1 MKKAILTAIAVVAF
15 GVAGNAQVFK
25 LGIKAGPNF
34 ANFTGSEINTKTR
47 TGFHGGA
54 AAELGITQKFAIAP
68 EFLYTSQGA
77 DFDGFGDVNFD
88 YVSVPVLARIYIL
101 SDKLAIDV
109 GPQFSF
115 LIDHAD
121 DVFDGGD
128 DDSQDFD
135 FAVAGGVTLNITKS
149 IFAQARYTAGL
160 TEASKNAE
168 VKNSVFQLSL
178 GYYIF

>member
-1 MKKAILTAIAVVAF
+1 MKKVIFAIALFASL
-15 GVAGNAQVFK
+15 GGHAQVFK
-25 LGIKAGPNF
+25 LGLKAGPNF

-101 SDKLAIDV
+101 SDKLAVDV

-121 DVFDGGD
+121 ELFNNTGTE
-128 DDSQDFD
+128 DDSQSFD
-135 FAVAGGVTLNITKS
+135 FAVAGGATLNLTKS
-149 IFAQARYTAGL
+149 IFLQARYTAGL
-160 TEASKNAE
+160 TEASKDAK
-168 VKNSVFQLSL
+168 VKNSVFQLSV
-178 GYYIF
+178 GYYLF